1 MMQNLQKQQ
10 STFADEV
17 KVKKA
22 VELNSENEA
31 YKQLMQK
38 FQVEIEK
45 VRTDLVLF

>member
-1 MMQNLQKQQ
+1 
-10 STFADEV
+10 
-17 KVKKA
+17 VKKA
-22 VELNSENEA
+22 VELNQENEA